1 MIKTI
6 EIALVLQILLSIRYY
21 RLNQI
26 IHIVETIHMQ
36 MTFLFLEIHCNNCN
50 TMASAITNQGLRENK
65 GGADNLD
72 SSSDYL

>member
-1 MIKTI
+1 
-6 EIALVLQILLSIRYY
+6 
-21 RLNQI
+21 
-26 IHIVETIHMQ
+26 MQ

-72 SSSDYL
+72 SSSDFL